1 MLSKETSLFNR
12 NMKISSGIADAKQE
26 THRYIT
32 EVDQSGIWVCPD
44 GEGPNN
50 GAATSTTRGWH
61 IADAIELFVGT
72 ARYIKAWLNGSTPTI
87 RLGQDSSG
95 HTDVTPSGMEVF
107 TDASTSVAE
116 FGSNSRIGQSSSG
129 HVNVTSSGM
138 DVYTSTSSSASVA
151 SFGST
156 VRLGKAASGNVEMA
170 SHTGGNGANMLFNYN
185 GNAAAVIDGTVISS
199 GGRTSGYLAE
209 CVTGYDSYVAFRS
222 VSNGTLSSAG
232 LVTQSEPDY
241 DGELMVGNHMIFA
254 TIKESGVT
262 KAQFSIDSDGVHA
275 GTLNATTLKQNGTA
289 LGSLATKSSV
299 SLSFQTKSGESATQ
313 TIAAGGHAT
322 FTVTPTIPS
331 GYTIVGVTGIYT
343 NNRSVLHVGN
353 WSRSGNEFTV
363 NVHSTSASQQTNV
376 KVTVE
381 VVCAGATAS

>member
-1 MLSKETSLFNR
+1 MLSKETSIFDPDNT
-12 NMKISSGIADAKQE
+12 IADGIDEASRSVEKYV
-26 THRYIT
+26 TD
-32 EVDQSGIWVCPD
+32 VDNSGIWVHP
-44 GEGPNN
+44 ENAGPTN
-50 GAATSTTRGWH
+50 GVETASTSGWH
-61 IADAIELFVGT
+61 IADAIELFQAGV
-72 ARYIKAWLNGSTPTI
+72 RYIRLWINGITPTLRI
-87 RLGQDSSG
+87 GQDSSG
-95 HTDVTPSGMEVF
+95 HADVTPDGLEVF
-107 TDASTSVAE
+107 TNASTSVAE
-116 FGSNSRIGQSSSG
+116 FGSSLRIGQSSSG